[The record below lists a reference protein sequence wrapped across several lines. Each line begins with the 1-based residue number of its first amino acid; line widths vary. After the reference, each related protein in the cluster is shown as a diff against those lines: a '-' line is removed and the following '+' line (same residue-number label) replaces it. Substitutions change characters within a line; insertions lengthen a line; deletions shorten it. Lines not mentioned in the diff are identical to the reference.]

1 MLTSKRLQV
10 LIVAN
15 KISWWASL
23 DILASELAYGVDQMW
38 WAYMVVCF
46 LIQHPK
52 KFFEGLKME
61 TDILLHDIEILS
73 FYCYINYLCPQF

>member
-15 KISWWASL
+15 TILWWASL
-23 DILASELAYGVDQMW
+23 DILASKLAYGVDQMW

-46 LIQHPK
+46 CFVFPFNVDGVAKHREL
-52 KFFEGLKME
+52 
-61 TDILLHDIEILS
+61 
-73 FYCYINYLCPQF
+73 